1 MNRLTP
7 VLKVRNV
14 KESISFYEKLNFG
27 VVVAMPEEEPEFA
40 IVNHNEVEIML
51 QSEASIDAEY
61 NMMAGK
67 EPGGTFTLYMDLG
80 EVGPIYDACKEK
92 GMEIVI
98 DLHSTPYGQEEFAIT
113 DNNGYILVFT
123 KR

>member
-1 MNRLTP
+1 MNRITP
-7 VLKVRNV
+7 VLKVKNV
-14 KESISFYEKLNFG
+14 KESIAFYQKLNFE
-27 VVVAMPEEEPEFA
+27 VVVAMPEGEPEFA
-40 IVNHNEVEIML
+40 IINNKEVEIML

-61 NMMAGK
+61 VMMEGK

-80 EVGPIYDACKEK
+80 EVEPNYNVCKEN
-92 GMEIVI
+92 GMDIVI
-98 DLHSTPYGQEEFAIT
+98 DLHKTPYGQDEFAIA